1 MKDRQEHTGLFHLL
15 NGRYGL
21 AIGAMKDELAHTPRE
36 ADTRLELAC
45 ARAAIG
51 EVDEANAIL
60 SQYDSETLDGPGL
73 ARFRTAEAY
82 AAIRLGDME
91 RASRDLREAVSADS
105 EFALAQFS
113 LGRHLLFRTRNASE
127 ARAHLS
133 KAADLEPQS
142 RSLRLA
148 LVGLEAQCGNY
159 SEAMNAA
166 RKMLGELGLE
176 IRAVLALIASW
187 VLSPSL
193 PSRLFLIGSALSFFV
208 PILGPAVLIIW
219 VLMGILCPIL
229 LRRVSPILGFSPLLI
244 SIGLMIIYGVRSI
257 LLGRWFP

>member
-1 MKDRQEHTGLFHLL
+1 MKDPHEQTGLFHLL

-21 AIGAMKDELAHTPRE
+21 AIGVMKDELARSPSE

-45 ARAAIG
+45 AMAAIG

-73 ARFRTAEAY
+73 ARFRTAQAY
-82 AAIRLGDME
+82 AAIRLGDVQ
-91 RASRDLREAVSADS
+91 RASNALREAVSADG

-113 LGRHLLFRTRNASE
+113 LGRHLLFRMRDASE

-148 LVGLEAQCGNY
+148 FVGLEAQCGNY
-159 SEAMNAA
+159 SKAMDAA
-166 RKMLGELGLE
+166 KKMLGELGLE
-176 IRAVLALIASW
+176 IRAILALVVSW

-193 PSRLFLIGSALSFFV
+193 PSRLFLIGCALSFFV
-208 PILGPAVLIIW
+208 PNVGPVVLVIW
-219 VLMGILCPIL
+219 VLVGILSLIL
-229 LRRVSPILGFSPLLI
+229 LRRVSPVLGFSPLLI
-244 SIGLMIIYGVRSI
+244 SIGLMIIYGVRSF